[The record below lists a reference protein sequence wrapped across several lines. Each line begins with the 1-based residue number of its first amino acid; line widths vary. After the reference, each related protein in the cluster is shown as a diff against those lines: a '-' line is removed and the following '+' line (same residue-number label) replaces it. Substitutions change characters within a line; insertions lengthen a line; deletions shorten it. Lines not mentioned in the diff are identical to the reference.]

1 MNQKSERLRAI
12 RIGAIVAG
20 TLSIGLLHQV
30 TPVSAAH
37 WHNIYQ
43 HLCYLPVVVAALMFG
58 WRGGLLAAILAGL
71 SPVPYV
77 VAIWTVQSGSAIDEL
92 LEIPLFCLAGVLAGV
107 LGERE
112 RAQRLELERTTARL
126 AE

>member
-1 MNQKSERLRAI
+1 MPLGAECMMLRWTFWDTSVPFGTRRWSDVTATIMNQKSERLRAI
-12 RIGAIVAG
+12 RIGAIIAA

-37 WHNIYQ
+37 WHNIFQ

-58 WRGGLLAAILAGL
+58 WRGGLLAGILAGL

-77 VAIWTVQSGSAIDEL
+77 V
-92 LEIPLFCLAGVLAGV
+92 
-107 LGERE
+107 
-112 RAQRLELERTTARL
+112 
-126 AE
+126 